1 MPGVRTTTA
10 FYRRGVPNVFTDF
23 GHVATGNYT
32 VFQPTRP
39 LFNSHFFQKSISN
52 FISVSR

>member
-10 FYRRGVPNVFTDF
+10 FYRRGVPNIFTDF
-23 GHVATGNYT
+23 GQVATGNYT

-39 LFNSHFFQKSISN
+39 FFNSPFFQRSISR
-52 FISVSR
+52 FIEVSR